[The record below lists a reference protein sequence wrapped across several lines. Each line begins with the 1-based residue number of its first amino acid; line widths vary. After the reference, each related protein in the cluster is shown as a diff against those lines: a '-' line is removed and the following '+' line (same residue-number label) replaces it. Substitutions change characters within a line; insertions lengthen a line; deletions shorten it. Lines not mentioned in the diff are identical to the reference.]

1 MLATCAVLWGALPPR
16 AAAAIPADELLQSLA
31 HDGDVNDFA
40 GILSEAEE
48 EALEQRCRLLRERN
62 GAQLVVVTLRSL
74 EGGDIDDFT
83 VKLFERWG
91 VGDAER
97 DDGLMLLV
105 AIDDRKGRLEVGYGL
120 EPVLP
125 DSLAGRVL
133 DQQLFPAFREQR
145 YAAGLTAAV
154 ERIAEIV
161 EKGEPAPQQGANE
174 GIPGEALVCL
184 LPFLILYTGL
194 PSLIIGVSLRGK
206 AIGPVVFLL
215 VFVGFGHFFAITAG
229 APVWALVLLAGFDLA
244 AVALGYFAKSSR
256 ISSPRGSRRSSSDWG
271 GWHWGSSGSGGSSWS
286 GGGFSGGGGGFG
298 GGSSGGGGASGSW

>member
-1 MLATCAVLWGALPPR
+1 MAVCAVLLALAAVPR
-16 AAAAIPADELLQSLA
+16 VADVIPSDELLQSLQ

-40 GILSEAEE
+40 GILTEAEE
-48 EALEQRCRLLRERN
+48 RALEQRCRLLRERN

-74 EGGDIDDFT
+74 AGGDIDDFT
-83 VKLFERWG
+83 VRLFERWG
-91 VGDAER
+91 VGDAAR

-105 AIDDRKGRLEVGYGL
+105 AIDDRKARLEVGYGL

-161 EKGEPAPQQGANE
+161 EKGEPAPRRGADQ
-174 GIPGEALVCL
+174 GIPAGALACL
-184 LPFLILYTGL
+184 IPFLIVYTGL
-194 PSLIIGVSLRGK
+194 PSLIIGVSLREK
-206 AIGPVVFLL
+206 MIGPVVFLL
-215 VFVGFGHFFAITAG
+215 AFVGFGHFFAIKAG
-229 APVWALVLLAGFDLA
+229 APIWVLVMLAGFDLA
-244 AVALGYFAKSSR
+244 AVALGLMAKSIK
-256 ISSPRGSRRSSSDWG
+256 ISEPRGSSASGSNRS
-271 GWHWGSSGSGGSSWS
+271 GWHWGSSGGSWS

-298 GGSSGGGGASGSW
+298 GGRSGGGGASGSW